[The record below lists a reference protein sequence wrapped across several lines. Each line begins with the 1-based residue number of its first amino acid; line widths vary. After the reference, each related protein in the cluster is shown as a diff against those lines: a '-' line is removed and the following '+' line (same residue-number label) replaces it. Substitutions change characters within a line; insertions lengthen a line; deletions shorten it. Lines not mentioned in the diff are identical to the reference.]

1 MKLRYPRR
9 PKPVYVLY
17 GVTERDDT
25 ECVLMFFDKE
35 SDLHD
40 YVSILP
46 GVYRRGT
53 LSGVDYHALELDS
66 AGPYGQPE
74 QILRK
79 I

>member
-1 MKLRYPRR
+1 
-9 PKPVYVLY
+9 
-17 GVTERDDT
+17 
-25 ECVLMFFDKE
+25 MFFDKE

-40 YVSILP
+40 FVSILP